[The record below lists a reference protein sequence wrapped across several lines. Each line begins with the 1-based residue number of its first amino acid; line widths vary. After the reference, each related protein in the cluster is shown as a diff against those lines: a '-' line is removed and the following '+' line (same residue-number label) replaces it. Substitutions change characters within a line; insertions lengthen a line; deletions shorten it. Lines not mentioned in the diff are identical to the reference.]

1 LKYTIFGRTK
11 SGNSEVFFLR
21 YGTILGG
28 ERMSIAILAFL
39 LGLFS
44 GAEIII
50 IIWICEVD
58 KEIRMLQAEA
68 DAADHEM
75 EENNAEKTK

>member
-1 LKYTIFGRTK
+1 
-11 SGNSEVFFLR
+11 
-21 YGTILGG
+21 
-28 ERMSIAILAFL
+28 MSICLVAFL

-44 GAEIII
+44 GVEIMI

-68 DAADHEM
+68 DVADHEM
-75 EENNAEKTK
+75 EES

>member
-1 LKYTIFGRTK
+1 
-11 SGNSEVFFLR
+11 
-21 YGTILGG
+21 
-28 ERMSIAILAFL
+28 MSICLVAFL

-44 GAEIII
+44 GAEIMI

-58 KEIRMLQAEA
+58 KEIQILQAEA

-75 EENNAEKTK
+75 EETNAEKTD